1 MALIIS
7 FVVQFVSHCTSIT
20 LITMKITFKKRNAL
34 DEQMEQSSQYLNA
47 LGQFLEPGI
56 AKLKQLDTRILIH
69 FLKRKPN

>member
-1 MALIIS
+1 
-7 FVVQFVSHCTSIT
+7 
-20 LITMKITFKKRNAL
+20 MKITFKKRNAL

-56 AKLKQLDTRILIH
+56 AKLKQLDRRILLH